1 METFQVCLA
10 LLCLGVLTEVAE
22 SCGGNLVATETTQF
36 LTSPNYPNNYVD
48 NLNCHWT
55 IQAPSDHT
63 IIAEVTDMDIEQDS
77 GCPYDSLWFYENGIT
92 SNKYCGA
99 GSVPAFDT
107 TTSRLD
113 VYFVTD
119 TSIQARGFQLS
130 YRAVSAGGRI
140 RLAGGS
146 TPNKG
151 RVELL
156 SGGYWGTICDDLW
169 DINDA
174 HVVCRMLGYHRAL
187 SSHGSAFFGPGSGD
201 IVLDDVQCSG
211 TEETIFQCPAVTNS
225 DCTHSEDAGVICD
238 PYIRPCA
245 DLPDPANGYVTYDQ
259 AYALYHCDRGYEIS
273 GTPNRTCAEN
283 GAWVGPEPSCKR
295 VSCQLPD
302 DLPNGYYTYVGLQY
316 MDTMTYSCDPGFT
329 YGHPDN
335 NKNTFV
341 CGPDGTWDYTT
352 LPTCTATC
360 GNNDLLTDDSGVL
373 YSPGFPGNYQNRQR
387 CTWVLRPRDNHLALF
402 QLHFL
407 QTEHFYDKLTV
418 YEGSSESGDVIV
430 SLSGRYPPDDVFSS
444 KTTDDIYVVLETDA
458 TNTDRGFN
466 LTYWASDCPFPPS
479 ISNGVSSFS
488 GQLAG
493 ATLQYSCDPGHVL
506 IGAPNTT
513 CVEGVGWS
521 APEPTCQIVTCP
533 ALPSP
538 SQLVVSNHVCM
549 TYGCSAS
556 FSCSTGFELTPDSP
570 GQTVCQADGT
580 WSGQEPACQVI
591 HCPALQ
597 RPEYGKILGNETAWG
612 SVIEFECKYGFSQG
626 STFRTCQGAGTWSGN
641 DVICKAPI
649 QCEFEA
655 DFCSY
660 EQGRSDDFDWTRT
673 NRETTSPGTGP
684 SSGYGGLGYYAYI
697 ESSPPHRAGD
707 VARLISQEFEPEGC
721 AQLQFHY
728 HMLGDAIDT
737 LNVYIETRTNKLVR
751 ELVWFRKGDQGSA
764 WQEARV
770 SFPPEG
776 YHKVIFEAFVGSS
789 HTSDIAID
797 AVRLIQQPCADP
809 TTEQPTTAEPTPTIP
824 PTEEITTLPYTPSVT
839 VQTDAGITNVTTTA
853 PATVNVEPSTTPV
866 TMVDSTM
873 VTTGQPS
880 ASTSIQEITSVPPTT
895 LAATL
900 VPVTDCRIDQHIP
913 GDGIDIISSPNYPEQ
928 YPPNLDC
935 WYVITTDP
943 GYSLQVNILNF
954 DLPGSPT
961 DNNVTSGGCTDDY
974 LEVHAPLG
982 GPPSQ
987 RYCGQALS
995 PGTTFSSNAT
1005 FALHFVTDGVNASGG
1020 FSAIIRSVPSSLA

>member
-1 METFQVCLA
+1 MATFQVFIV
-10 LLCLGVLTEVAE
+10 LLCLGVLPDAAE
-22 SCGGNLVATETTQF
+22 SCGGNLIARETAQF
-36 LTSPNYPNNYVD
+36 LASPNYPNYPYTD

-55 IQAPSDHT
+55 IQAPTDHT
-63 IIAEVTDMDIEQDS
+63 ILAQVTDMDIEYDE
-77 GCPYDSLWFYENGIT
+77 GCPYDYLRFLENGVYST
-92 SNKYCGA
+92 KYCGT
-99 GSVPAFDT
+99 GSIPAFDT
-107 TTSRLD
+107 STPRLD
-113 VYFVTD
+113 VYFTTD
-119 TSIQARGFQLS
+119 NSVQARGFQIS
-130 YRAVSAGGRI
+130 YRAVSGIGRI

-187 SSHGSAFFGPGSGD
+187 SAHGDAFFGAGTGD
-201 IVLDDVQCSG
+201 IVLDDVQCTG
-211 TEETIFQCPAVTNS
+211 TEETIFRCPAATSS

-245 DLPDPANGYVTYDQ
+245 DLPDPANGHVTYDQ
-259 AYALYHCDRGYEIS
+259 AYALYRCDHGYEIS
-273 GTPNRTCAEN
+273 GTPNRTCTEN
-283 GAWVGPEPSCKR
+283 GTWVGPEPSCKR
-295 VSCQLPD
+295 VSCPLPD
-302 DLPNGYYTYVGLQY
+302 DLPNGYYTYTGLLY

-335 NKNTFV
+335 KVTFV
-341 CGPDGTWDYTT
+341 CGPDRKWDYTT
-352 LPTCTATC
+352 LPTCTALC
-360 GNNDLLTDDSGVL
+360 GNGDLLTDDSGVL
-373 YSPGFPGNYQNRQR
+373 YSPGFPGNYQDRQR
-387 CTWVLRPRDNHLALF
+387 CTWVLKPRDNHLTLF
-402 QLHFL
+402 RLNFL

-418 YEGSSESGDVIV
+418 YEGSSTSGDIIV
-430 SLSGRYPPDDVFSS
+430 TLSGRYPPDDVFSS
-444 KTTDDIYVVLETDA
+444 KTTDDVFVVWETDA
-458 TNTDRGFN
+458 TVTDRGFN

-493 ATLQYSCDPGHVL
+493 ATLQYTCSPGHLL
-506 IGAPNTT
+506 IGDANTT

-521 APEPTCQIVTCP
+521 APVPTCQIVTCP

-538 SQLVVSNHVCM
+538 SQLVVSDHVCM

-556 FSCSTGFELTPDSP
+556 FSCSVGFELTPASP
-570 GQTVCQADGT
+570 SQTVCQADGT

-612 SVIEFECKYGFSQG
+612 SVIGFECKYGFSQG
-626 STFRTCQGAGTWSGN
+626 SEFRTCEGAGTWSGN
-641 DVICKAPI
+641 DVICKDPI

-660 EQGRSDDFDWTRT
+660 EQDRSDDFDWTRN

-684 SSGYGGLGYYAYI
+684 SSGYGDLDYYYAYI
-697 ESSPPHRAGD
+697 ESSPPHRPGD

-721 AQLQFHY
+721 PLLEFHY
-728 HMLGDAIDT
+728 HMFGDSVDT

-751 ELVWFRKGDQGSA
+751 ELVWARKGDQGSA
-764 WQEARV
+764 WQEAQV
-770 SFPPEG
+770 SFPTEG
-776 YHKVIFEAFVGSS
+776 YHKVIFEAFVGDS
-789 HTSDIAID
+789 HTGDIAID
-797 AVRLIQQPCADP
+797 AVRLIQQACAEP
-809 TTEQPTTAEPTPTIP
+809 TTDHPTTAEPNPTFP
-824 PTEEITTLPYTPSVT
+824 PTESTPSVT
-839 VQTDAGITNVTTTA
+839 TQTATNSGMANVTTTA
-853 PATVNVEPSTTPV
+853 PTTTAAHPTVSVEPGTTLM
-866 TMVDSTM
+866 TTVD
-873 VTTGQPS
+873 
-880 ASTSIQEITSVPPTT
+880 PTT
-895 LAATL
+895 ITTDQPLTTLPATL
-900 VPVTDCRIDQHIP
+900 VPLTDCRVDQYVT
-913 GDGIDIISSPNYPEQ
+913 GGGIDIISSPNYPEL

-954 DLPGSPT
+954 DLADSPN
-961 DNNVTSGGCTDDY
+961 DNNVTSGGCTGDY

-982 GPPSQ
+982 APPSQ

-995 PGTTFSSNAT
+995 PGTTFTSDST
-1005 FALHFVTDGVNASGG
+1005 FALHLATDGASASGG
-1020 FSAIIRSVPSSLA
+1020 FSALIRSVPASA